1 MKLYKIYDAIITT
14 QHNTPCKLAVFTD
27 DALNFKVFEKV
38 LWRTGKCSSWW
49 RNINFDHYKSV
60 KEVEQSI
67 IDSTHRKEQPVEPC
81 AAYKSFDRKTT
92 KYVLLNMSRK

>member
-27 DALNFKVFEKV
+27 DSGNFKVFEKV
-38 LWRTGKCSSWW
+38 LWKTGKCSSWW
-49 RNINFDHYKSV
+49 RNIYFDRYKSV

-67 IDSTHRKEQPVEPC
+67 IDSAHRKEQPVELC
-81 AAYKSFDRKTT
+81 AAYKRFDRKTT